1 VIINARTALRSVVA
15 TSASHVVAAWRALT
29 VRHVV
34 YTSALCF
41 GWSVLVVLTATSFL
55 THFLLQPSVNAVLSM
70 QLNGFAVLFAI
81 LIADQ
86 VSPPAHRRI
95 WPYVVAVTAGVLVGS
110 ALVSLLSQHVFHF
123 ATGYHAGSAAEQFHA
138 FFFRHATHAF
148 VVCGLA
154 TCVYVSQRWA
164 AYRIAMLRA
173 VQLDHAEAEK
183 RLFESRLAAMQAQ
196 VEPRFLQQTLE
207 RVERLYGIDAEAAD
221 RVLKNLITYLRAA
234 IPQIRN
240 PVSTVAKEIELAQA
254 YLNTLA
260 LGPGARLAQRHD
272 GIRIGESARL
282 PPMIL
287 LPLLNRALL
296 RRTDGSGSSSS
307 LEIDTVVSNDR
318 LSLTIRDAGDGFADG
333 AASDAELMPIRER
346 LAALYGDRAQLAL
359 TSTAG
364 GSAALIEIPYETLSH
379 SIT

>member
-1 VIINARTALRSVVA
+1 
-15 TSASHVVAAWRALT
+15 
-29 VRHVV
+29 
-34 YTSALCF
+34 
-41 GWSVLVVLTATSFL
+41 
-55 THFLLQPSVNAVLSM
+55 M